1 MGFVC
6 GLLLADSPSDFR
18 KHCLIL
24 VKFFLFSESKRGCA
38 AEHMRMISMKKVIAI
53 IEDDDTL
60 RRGLKTVFLR
70 QGYSVTTFEDGEGVV
85 ESFGNGV
92 PDVVLC
98 DYRLP
103 SMNGIEILKEFRKT
117 YVTNPFF
124 LMTGYYKV
132 KLASLAKSE
141 GANDVFE
148 KPLNMKMLIE
158 LITLEK

>member
-1 MGFVC
+1 M
-6 GLLLADSPSDFR
+6 
-18 KHCLIL
+18 KT
-24 VKFFLFSESKRGCA
+24 FSKQ
-38 AEHMRMISMKKVIAI
+38 IAI

-70 QGYSVTTFEDGEGVV
+70 QGFSVITFDDGVGVI
-85 ESFGNGV
+85 ESFSDGV
-92 PDVVLC
+92 PDVILC

-103 SMNGIEILKEFRKT
+103 STNGIEILKEFRKKN
-117 YVTNPFF
+117 VTNPFF

-148 KPLNMKMLIE
+148 KPLDMKMLINLFRPE
-158 LITLEK
+158 